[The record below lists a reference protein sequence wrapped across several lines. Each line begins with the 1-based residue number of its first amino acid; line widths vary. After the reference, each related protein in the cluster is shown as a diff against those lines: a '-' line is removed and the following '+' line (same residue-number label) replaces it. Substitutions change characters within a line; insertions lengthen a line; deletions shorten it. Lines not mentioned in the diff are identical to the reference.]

1 MKLSLL
7 SILLGCGMAV
17 PQVYGLARPK
27 EFGEAKYQSI
37 QTNAVAWRISSLVR
51 SSHAS

>member
-7 SILLGCGMAV
+7 SILLGAGLSV

-27 EFGEAKYQSI
+27 AFAAGVRKFPRNYAAGI
-37 QTNAVAWRISSLVR
+37 VLMLV
-51 SSHAS
+51 SYLDSVN